1 MNDIDIKKLADDGQV
16 FSEVL
21 MDSPNK
27 IGDLVLSDS
36 DGKKFFLDI
45 HHFFKIT
52 SDYQIEGVVG
62 KINEDGS
69 WTITQKNEDGKIQ
82 TVNAVLDRNTGKMTI
97 DSKFDDGSKKTQEQT
112 NSSASSSKTNS
123 RSNTEG
129 NTGTSPA
136 KPAQPTGEIK

>member
-1 MNDIDIKKLADDGQV
+1 MNNIDIKKLADDGQI

-52 SDYQIEGVVG
+52 SYYQIEGVV
-62 KINEDGS
+62 
-69 WTITQKNEDGKIQ
+69 
-82 TVNAVLDRNTGKMTI
+82 
-97 DSKFDDGSKKTQEQT
+97 
-112 NSSASSSKTNS
+112 
-123 RSNTEG
+123 
-129 NTGTSPA
+129 
-136 KPAQPTGEIK
+136 

>member
-1 MNDIDIKKLADDGQV
+1 MNNIDIKKLADDGQV

-27 IGDLVLSDS
+27 IGDLVLMNSE
-36 DGKKFFLDI
+36 GKKFFLDI

-69 WTITQKNEDGKIQ
+69 CRMYTTFDL
-82 TVNAVLDRNTGKMTI
+82 AKMAECDYDLET
-97 DSKFDDGSKKTQEQT
+97 FRLHYQLLGM
-112 NSSASSSKTNS
+112 
-123 RSNTEG
+123 
-129 NTGTSPA
+129 
-136 KPAQPTGEIK
+136 